1 MEKLSISQ
9 EEYFARP
16 EISNS
21 MMKDFRDKGPW
32 TFYHTHI
39 KRSIRPSSPS
49 DAMRIG
55 SAFHLIMA
63 DFDVFSESAVV
74 TPVTIKGDPVNM
86 RLKAHR
92 EWMAEFRE
100 INEGKIV
107 LSPEE
112 MDMVMRMKDS
122 VYANP
127 AAAGYATDLTVERN
141 EVVGIKNIQGMECK
155 AMCDADFSDRGILVD
170 FKTTRQHLGVQFA
183 KDAIYKYGYQ
193 FQAAHYCDVFD
204 AERFIFIVVRN
215 FPPYETLV
223 FEIPEEM
230 MGQARMINYQ
240 TLDRINWCVSQDDWH
255 TDGWGQVINLEDM
268 INNE

>member
-122 VYANP
+122 VYA
-127 AAAGYATDLTVERN
+127 LSL
-141 EVVGIKNIQGMECK
+141 IHI
-155 AMCDADFSDRGILVD
+155 
-170 FKTTRQHLGVQFA
+170 
-183 KDAIYKYGYQ
+183 
-193 FQAAHYCDVFD
+193 
-204 AERFIFIVVRN
+204 
-215 FPPYETLV
+215 
-223 FEIPEEM
+223 
-230 MGQARMINYQ
+230 
-240 TLDRINWCVSQDDWH
+240 
-255 TDGWGQVINLEDM
+255 
-268 INNE
+268 